1 MFVFRS
7 NEMKKYLIVGM
18 FLIAALGFDGQVRAQ
33 ETKPSSSPSTQT
45 KPQFEEWS
53 DDFTGDKLDEKKW
66 EKYTFEGGSGGKLE
80 VKDGAAR
87 IRSAGKT
94 RAGIRTKDSFSGDRF
109 AVEARVSK
117 VGAAFPEPGS
127 RISTLGFG
135 TLTVLFD
142 GSGRNRIEWMLT
154 SEGTLEAWSV
164 VDGRGERLDNKKL
177 ATKMKNP
184 VLLVVRKGD
193 EFSFYLNEAKGAPQD
208 AQLALTKTVKNLP
221 KSFHVMLYGYGSSE
235 NNWDGVRITVPR

>member
-1 MFVFRS
+1 
-7 NEMKKYLIVGM
+7 MKKSLIKTAI
-18 FLIAALGFDGQVRAQ
+18 LAAAFGFCGEQVLSQDAKPAPSPATAQ
-33 ETKPSSSPSTQT
+33 N
-45 KPQFEEWS
+45 KPQFEEWNE
-53 DDFTGDKLDEKKW
+53 DFTGEKLDETKW
-66 EKYTFEGGSGGKLE
+66 EKFTFEGGSGGKLE
-80 VKDGAAR
+80 IKDGEAR

-94 RAGIRTKDSFSGDRF
+94 RAGIRTKNSFSGSRF
-109 AVEARVSK
+109 AVEGRLSK
-117 VGAAFPEPGS
+117 VGAAFPEPGATT
-127 RISTLGFG
+127 STLGFG
-135 TLTVLFD
+135 TLTILFD

-208 AQLALTKTVKNLP
+208 AQMALTATIKNLP

-235 NNWDGVRITVPR
+235 NNWAGVRVVVPK

>member
-1 MFVFRS
+1 
-7 NEMKKYLIVGM
+7 MKKYLIAGTI
-18 FLIAALGFDGQVRAQ
+18 LIAALGLKAQVQAQ
-33 ETKPSSSPSTQT
+33 ETKPSPVTTQS
-45 KPQFEEWS
+45 KLQFEEWS

-66 EKYTFEGGSGGKLE
+66 EKFTFEGGSGGKLE
-80 VKDGAAR
+80 VKDGTVQ
-87 IRSAGKT
+87 IRSASKT

-109 AVEARVSK
+109 AVEARLSK

-127 RISTLGFG
+127 SISTLGFG

-154 SEGTLEAWSV
+154 SEGTLEAWSI

-177 ATKMKNP
+177 GTKMKNL
-184 VLLVVRKGD
+184 VLLIVRKD
-193 EFSFYLNEAKGAPQD
+193 NEFSFFINDAKGAPQD
-208 AQLALTKTVKNLP
+208 AQLALTATVKNLP

-235 NNWDGVRITVPR
+235 NNWDGVRVAVPK

>member
-1 MFVFRS
+1 
-7 NEMKKYLIVGM
+7 MKKYLIAGTI
-18 FLIAALGFDGQVRAQ
+18 LIAALGLKAQVQAQ
-33 ETKPSSSPSTQT
+33 ETKSSPVTTQS
-45 KPQFEEWS
+45 KLQFEEWR

-66 EKYTFEGGSGGKLE
+66 EKFTFEGGSGGKLE
-80 VKDGAAR
+80 VKDGAVQ

-109 AVEARVSK
+109 AVEGRLSK
-117 VGAAFPEPGS
+117 VGEAYPEPGS
-127 RISTLGFG
+127 RTSTLGFG

-154 SEGTLEAWSV
+154 SAGTLEAWSV
-164 VDGRGERLDNKKL
+164 VDSRSERLDNKKL

-193 EFSFYLNEAKGAPQD
+193 EFSFYLNDAKGAPQD
-208 AQLALTKTVKNLP
+208 AQLALTASVKNLP

-235 NNWDGVRITVPR
+235 NNWDGVRIVVPKK